1 MVMSLSI
8 VAQSSALRA
17 AASNQKQRIKL
28 SNCLSCPRNAAV
40 HLQFDTVFSGKMG
53 CNSDQ
58 PMSQLT
64 NLVFAALIGSGALA
78 GMVVQSHDRQK
89 QMKQDSKVTTAS
101 MPMRSGNAAAPAPA
115 GNTAMIYS
123 DPRGHFYA
131 DIQVRGIPIRTMV
144 DTGASLVALST
155 EDAAKIGLRAN
166 PSDRKAQFNTAN
178 GVVTASLVQLPEVR
192 LQGLTVFDVE
202 AAIMPPGAMSGT
214 LLGMSFMKK
223 LASFESRGSSMV
235 MRK

>member
-1 MVMSLSI
+1 
-8 VAQSSALRA
+8 
-17 AASNQKQRIKL
+17 
-28 SNCLSCPRNAAV
+28 
-40 HLQFDTVFSGKMG
+40 
-53 CNSDQ
+53 
-58 PMSQLT
+58 MSQLT

-78 GMVVQSHDRQK
+78 GMVMQSHDRQK
-89 QMKQDSKVTTAS
+89 QAGKPDNKVTTAS
-101 MPMRSGNAAAPAPA
+101 MPVRSGNAAPAGTTA
-115 GNTAMIYS
+115 GNTAMLYA

-155 EDAAKIGLRAN
+155 EDAAKIGLRAT
-166 PSDRKAQFNTAN
+166 PSDRRAQFNTAN
-178 GVVTASLVQLPEVR
+178 GVVTAVLVQLPEVR

-202 AAIMPPGAMSGT
+202 AAIMPPGAMKGT

>member
-1 MVMSLSI
+1 
-8 VAQSSALRA
+8 
-17 AASNQKQRIKL
+17 
-28 SNCLSCPRNAAV
+28 
-40 HLQFDTVFSGKMG
+40 
-53 CNSDQ
+53 
-58 PMSQLT
+58 MSQLT

-89 QMKQDSKVTTAS
+89 QASAHDTKTAAS
-101 MPMRSGNAAAPAPA
+101 ARLGSAAPSANPAPSSA
-115 GNTAMIYS
+115 GNTAMLYA
-123 DPRGHFYA
+123 DPRGHFFA
-131 DIQVRGIPIRTMV
+131 DIQVRGIHIKTMV
-144 DTGASLVALST
+144 DTGASLIAMST
-155 EDAAKIGLRAN
+155 EDAAKIGFRAN

-202 AAIMPPGAMSGT
+202 AAIMPPGAMNGT

-223 LASFESRGSSMV
+223 LSSFESRGTSMV